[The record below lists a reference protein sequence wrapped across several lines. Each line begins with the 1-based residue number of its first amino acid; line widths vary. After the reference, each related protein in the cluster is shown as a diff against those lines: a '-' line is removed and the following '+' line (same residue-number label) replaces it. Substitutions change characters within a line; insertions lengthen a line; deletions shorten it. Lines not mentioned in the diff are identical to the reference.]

1 MRATQHY
8 VYIATNHSGTLYTG
22 MTHDLEYRLAQHREG
37 MSPFT
42 AKYRIGRLLY
52 FEVAADRY
60 TALEREWAIKRWNRA
75 KKLALIRS
83 VNPGL
88 RDLSRDLGF
97 GEGKR
102 VG

>member
-1 MRATQHY
+1 MRTTQHY

-22 MTHDLEYRLAQHREG
+22 MTSDREHRLAQHREG
-37 MSPFT
+37 LSPFT

-60 TALEREWAIKRWNRA
+60 TALEREWQIKRWNRE
-75 KKLALIRS
+75 KKLGLVRS
-83 VNPGL
+83 VNPRL

-97 GEGKR
+97 ADM
-102 VG
+102 

>member
-1 MRATQHY
+1 MRTTQHY

-22 MTHDLEYRLAQHREG
+22 MTSDLEHRLAQHRAG
-37 MSPFT
+37 LSHFT

-75 KKLALIRS
+75 KKLALVRS
-83 VNPGL
+83 VNPRL

-97 GEGKR
+97 ALGP
-102 VG
+102 